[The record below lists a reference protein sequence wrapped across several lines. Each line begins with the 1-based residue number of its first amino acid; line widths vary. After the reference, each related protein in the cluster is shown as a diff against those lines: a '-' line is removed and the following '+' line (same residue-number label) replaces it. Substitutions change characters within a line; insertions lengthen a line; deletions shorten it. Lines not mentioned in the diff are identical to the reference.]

1 MDELLKVL
9 EEFLA
14 VVGVAEEREVEGA
27 EDALLAERWAVD
39 ELGGGVGGELLMWV
53 LLVGILRL
61 VGIWLKLVAFSDR
74 LVVAVVD

>member
-27 EDALLAERWAVD
+27 EDALLAER
-39 ELGGGVGGELLMWV
+39 
-53 LLVGILRL
+53 
-61 VGIWLKLVAFSDR
+61 
-74 LVVAVVD
+74 